1 MLVSMKEVLEHAKAE
16 QYGVPAPNIA
26 DIHTLRACIEA
37 AEETKSPL
45 IIDFAERIGFEED
58 FPMLINTI
66 QRSALP
72 FALNLDHGK
81 TFQGIINAIHR
92 GFSSVM
98 IDRSMLPFEENV
110 EQTREITRIAHAC
123 GVSVEA
129 ELGHVGQGRDYSVDG
144 TRALTDPQEA
154 KRFVELTEV
163 DCLAVAV
170 GTAHGAYRGTP
181 VIQFERLEQI
191 QKAVDIPL
199 VLHGGSGTGM
209 RNLQRAI
216 QLGVCKINLGT
227 DLRMGAFTAIK
238 EYVQQAKNP
247 QFNECYQALKT
258 GYKAKLVQYIQ
269 GFGACGRA
277 Q

>member
-1 MLVSMKEVLEHAKAE
+1 MLVSMKKLLDHAKAE
-16 QYGVPAPNIA
+16 QYGIPAPNIA

-58 FPMLINTI
+58 FSMLINAI

-81 TFQGIINAIHR
+81 TFQGIINAIHC

-98 IDRSMLPFEENV
+98 IDRSMLSFEENV

-129 ELGHVGQGRDYSVDG
+129 ELGHVGQGQDYSVDG
-144 TRALTDPQEA
+144 TRALTDPQDA
-154 KRFVELTEV
+154 KRFVELTDV

-181 VIQFERLEQI
+181 VLQFDRLEQI

-209 RNLQRAI
+209 QNLQRAI

-227 DLRMGAFTAIK
+227 DLRSGAFTAIK
-238 EYVQQAKNP
+238 EYVQQAEKP
-247 QFNECYQALKT
+247 QFNECYRALKT

-269 GFGACGRA
+269 GFGSCGRA